1 MSSRPLTNSNYSDNG
16 GELEQYIVSLQQAV
30 HGLPEGSSERSRHL
44 YEVANLLREQYIAS
58 NGEKSPIE
66 ALSVAREAVKAIP
79 DGSPVAATCLNNL
92 GRLLRHKFVFERDPR
107 DLDEAVEVFRRSVDV
122 SKEDDSSWPQWLTDL
137 GDCIYTRYDVKGSL
151 PDLEESI
158 ELARR
163 ALKDTKE
170 DDPEIID
177 LVIDLMVR
185 LRTQSKRTGSVSASE
200 DAIDIA
206 KKLLE
211 SSPKE
216 HSSRSTL
223 LHLLAGSFSDRY
235 VLTGIIDDLNQQIVF
250 SRQAIDATSIDD
262 PERVTRLAGLAV
274 GLSDRYARTGA
285 LGDLSETIRIATMA
299 FEQTQEGSDDWAT
312 HACNLSGYLLTL
324 YQRTGEQLD
333 LDTAIALAKG
343 SVDATPTGNA
353 LRHIRLGNLSACLIA
368 RFDSTGAFEDL
379 EECVKMGNEAKEA
392 TPKEHVEWPARLH
405 DLGATMQRRYQMTQD
420 LEDLDEAI
428 DLTQQAL
435 FALGPSH
442 PQQADTMSLI
452 ALFFAKRYGET
463 ESPEDLQR
471 TEFFYRAALFQTQS
485 PVVTRIEAG
494 VKLISVC
501 MVQQNMEQAYE
512 DAKHVVDLIPQM
524 AVRSLES
531 SDKQDLLLKIGGV
544 SSEAAG
550 LALHLGEDPSVALS
564 LLEKGRGMF
573 ALSLDEMR
581 ADIKSLEEQCP
592 DLASK
597 FITLREQLSSPSTS
611 GRTLD
616 TEDPEW
622 NVDESRRHE
631 AGDEFESLLAE
642 IRQQSGFETFLLPPS
657 ESEIKSAA
665 DSGPIIIINTS
676 MLRCDAILV
685 ESHQITSVPLADFNR
700 REMIEYVKNGTF
712 RSDKA
717 LEWLWDCVASPVL
730 NALGFEKPP
739 SERDW
744 PHVWWIMT
752 GLLNKFPIHAAG
764 YHSKGSSETVID
776 RVISSYHSSIRS
788 IIHGRKRPI
797 SAATQ
802 TNALLVAVEATPGSS
817 KLPFAT
823 REITAIRGICKLMLV
838 EPNEPEPKR
847 DNILSSLLECG
858 IFHFAGHACTDPED
872 PIGSYLCL
880 DKEREKC
887 LTVLDLL
894 DINLQS
900 HSPFLAYLSACG
912 TGRIDHN
919 DLADEGI
926 HLINGFH
933 TAGFRHV
940 IGTLWEVKDEIC
952 VDMARITYEGMMQN
966 GMTDEAVS
974 RGLHKASREL
984 RDRWL
989 TMAGTDYR
997 TIGSLQVRAGEI
1009 ERGDVEELEGRGLD
1023 GFSRDIVTC
1032 DEEPVYPP
1040 WIPYIHYG
1048 V

>member
-1 MSSRPLTNSNYSDNG
+1 MAESAFADPDYSSGSSEMEQYVVSLRQAIYSRP
-16 GELEQYIVSLQQAV
+16 
-30 HGLPEGSSERSRHL
+30 EGNSERSRHL
-44 YEVANLLREQYIAS
+44 YELSSLLRQNYVAS
-58 NGEKSPIE
+58 NGERNPE
-66 ALSVAREAVKAIP
+66 QALLVAREAVEVVP
-79 DGSPVAATCLNNL
+79 NDSPMAAKYLNSL
-92 GRLLRHKFVFERDPR
+92 GRLLRHKFDFEGNPR
-107 DLDEAVEVFRRSVDV
+107 DLDEAIQAFRQSVDL
-122 SKEDDSSWPQWLTDL
+122 SKENHPSWLQWLTNL
-137 GDCIYTRYDVKGSL
+137 GNSIYTRYTLTGSP
-151 PDLEESI
+151 PDLEEAI
-158 ELARR
+158 KLARR
-163 ALKDTKE
+163 AL
-170 DDPEIID
+170 DDKAGHDPDFID
-177 LVIDLMVR
+177 VVINLMVR
-185 LRTQSKRTGSVSASE
+185 LRTQSERTGSVSAAE
-200 DAIDIA
+200 EAIIVA
-206 KKLLE
+206 QKTLE
-211 SSPKE
+211 SSSQD

-235 VLTGIIDDLNQQIVF
+235 VLTGAIDDLNQHIMV

-274 GLSDRYARTGA
+274 GLSDRHTRTGA
-285 LGDLSETIRIATMA
+285 LGDLLEAIRIAKMA

-312 HACNLSGYLLTL
+312 HACNLSGYLRTL
-324 YQRTGEQLD
+324 YQRTDERID
-333 LDTAIALAKG
+333 LDTAISLARG
-343 SVDATPTGNA
+343 SVDATLAGNA
-353 LRHIRLGNLSACLIA
+353 LRHIRLGNLTACLIA
-368 RFDSTGAFEDL
+368 RFDSTGSYDDL
-379 EECVKMGNEAKEA
+379 EECVKMGNEAKDA
-392 TPKEHVEWPARLH
+392 TPKEHTEWPARLH
-405 DLGATMQRRYQMTQD
+405 DLGAIMQRRYQMTQD
-420 LEDLDEAI
+420 LDDLDGAI
-428 DLTQQAL
+428 GLTQQAL
-435 FALGPSH
+435 FALGPNH

-485 PVVTRIEAG
+485 PIVARIEAG

-501 MVQQNMEQAYE
+501 MVQKNLEQAYE
-512 DAKHVVDLIPQM
+512 DAKYVVDLIPQM

-550 LALHLGEDPSVALS
+550 LALHLGEDPLVALS
-564 LLEKGRGMF
+564 LLEKGRGIF

-581 ADIKSLEEQCP
+581 ADIKSLEEKCP
-592 DLASK
+592 DLARK
-597 FITLREQLSSPSTS
+597 FVALREQLSASSAS
-611 GRTLD
+611 GKTLD

-631 AGDEFESLLAE
+631 AGDEFESLIGE
-642 IRQQSGFETFLLPPS
+642 IRQQAGFETFLLPPS
-657 ESEIKSAA
+657 EPEIKSAA
-665 DSGPIIIINTS
+665 ERGPIAIINTS

-685 ESHQITSVPLADFNR
+685 ESHQITSVPLTAFNR

-712 RSDKA
+712 RSDEA
-717 LEWLWDCVASPVL
+717 LQWLWDCVASPVL
-730 NALGFEKPP
+730 NALGFDTPP
-739 SERDW
+739 SEEDW

-752 GLLNKFPIHAAG
+752 GLLNKFPVHAAG
-764 YHSKGSSETVID
+764 HHSNGTSETVID
-776 RVISSYHSSIRS
+776 RVISSYHGSIQS
-788 IIHGRKRPI
+788 IIRGRKRPA
-797 SAATQ
+797 SAVTQ
-802 TNALLVAVEATPGSS
+802 TNALLVAMEATPGSS

-823 REITAIRGICKLMLV
+823 REIAAIRGICKSMLI
-838 EPNEPEPKR
+838 EPDEPEPKR

-880 DKEREKC
+880 DEEREDC

-900 HSPFLAYLSACG
+900 RSPFLAYLSACG
-912 TGRIDHN
+912 TGRIENNH
-919 DLADEGI
+919 LADEGI

-952 VDMARITYEGMMQN
+952 VDMARIAYEGMMQN
-966 GMTDEAVS
+966 GMTDEEVS
-974 RGLHKASREL
+974 HGLHQASREL

-989 TMAGTDYR
+989 TLAATDDR
-997 TIGSLQVRAGEI
+997 TIRSSQGGSGES
-1009 ERGDVEELEGRGLD
+1009 ETGDGEELEGRGLD

>member
-1 MSSRPLTNSNYSDNG
+1 MSSNPLTDSNYSGSNR
-16 GELEQYIVSLQQAV
+16 EMEQYVVSLRQAI
-30 HGLPEGSSERSRHL
+30 HSRPEGNSERSRHL
-44 YEVANLLREQYIAS
+44 YELSNLLCKHYLAK
-58 NGEKSPIE
+58 NGESDPTE
-66 ALSVAREAVKAIP
+66 ALLVAREAVEVVP
-79 DGSPVAATCLNNL
+79 DDSLMAARYLNSL
-92 GRLLRHKFVFERDPR
+92 GRLLRYKFDFEGDPR
-107 DLDEAVEVFRRSVDV
+107 DLDEAIQVFRQSIDL
-122 SKEDDSSWPQWLTDL
+122 SKENDPYWLQWLTDL
-137 GDCIYTRYDVKGSL
+137 GNSIYARYTLTGLL
-151 PDLEESI
+151 PDLEETI

-163 ALKDTKE
+163 ALDDTAE
-170 DDPEIID
+170 DDPDIID
-177 LVIDLMVR
+177 LVIHLMVR

-200 DAIDIA
+200 EAIIMA
-206 KKLLE
+206 QKTLE
-211 SSPKE
+211 SSPKD
-216 HSSRSTL
+216 HLSRSTL

-235 VLTGIIDDLNQQIVF
+235 VLTGAIDDLNQHIVF
-250 SRQAIDATSIDD
+250 SRQAIDVTSIDD
-262 PERVTRLAGLAV
+262 PERATRLAGLAV
-274 GLSDRYARTGA
+274 GLSDRHTRTGA
-285 LGDLSETIRIATMA
+285 LGDLLEAIRIATMA

-312 HACNLSGYLLTL
+312 HTCNLSGYLLTL
-324 YQRTGEQLD
+324 YHRTGEQLD
-333 LDTAIALAKG
+333 LDTAIALARG

-353 LRHIRLGNLSACLIA
+353 LRHIRLGNLTACLIA
-368 RFDSTGAFEDL
+368 RFDSTGSFEDL
-379 EECVKMGNEAKEA
+379 EECVKMGQEAKEA

-405 DLGATMQRRYQMTQD
+405 DLGAIMQRRYQMTED

-428 DLTQQAL
+428 GLTQQAL
-435 FALGPSH
+435 FALGPNH

-463 ESPEDLQR
+463 KSPEDLQR

-501 MVQQNMEQAYE
+501 MVQKNIEQAYE
-512 DAKHVVDLIPQM
+512 DAKYVVDLIPQM

-550 LALHLGEDPSVALS
+550 LALHLGEDPLVALS
-564 LLEKGRGMF
+564 LLEKGRGIF

-592 DLASK
+592 DLARK
-597 FITLREQLSSPSTS
+597 FVTLREQLSASSAS
-611 GRTLD
+611 GKTLD

-631 AGDEFESLLAE
+631 AGDEFERLLEE
-642 IRQQSGFETFLLPPS
+642 IRQQPSFETFLLPPS
-657 ESEIKSAA
+657 ESEIKFAA
-665 DSGPIIIINTS
+665 ERGPIVIINTS

-685 ESHQITSVPLADFNR
+685 ESHQITSVPLTDFNR
-700 REMIEYVKNGTF
+700 CDMIEYVKNGTF
-712 RSDKA
+712 RSDEA
-717 LEWLWDCVASPVL
+717 LQWLWDCVASPVL
-730 NALGFEKPP
+730 NALRFDKPP
-739 SERDW
+739 SEGDW
-744 PHVWWIMT
+744 PHIWWIMT

-764 YHSKGSSETVID
+764 HHSKGSSETVID

-788 IIHGRKRPI
+788 IIRGRKRPT

-802 TNALLVAVEATPGSS
+802 TNAVLVAMESTPGSS

-823 REITAIRGICKLMLV
+823 REIAAIRGLCQSMLV
-838 EPNEPEPKR
+838 KQDEPEPKR

-858 IFHFAGHACTDPED
+858 IFHFAGHARTDSED

-880 DKEREKC
+880 GEEREKC

-900 HSPFLAYLSACG
+900 RSPFLAYLSACG
-912 TGRIDHN
+912 TGRIENNH
-919 DLADEGI
+919 LADEGI

-974 RGLHKASREL
+974 RGLHKASRQL
-984 RDRWL
+984 RDRWV
-989 TMAGTDYR
+989 TMAGIDHR
-997 TIGSLQVRAGEI
+997 TIGSLQVRAGEN
-1009 ERGDVEELEGRGLD
+1009 ERGDGEELEGRGLD

-1032 DEEPVYPP
+1032 DEESVYPP